1 MKSKFFL
8 AKKYDKIVVKR
19 ENMGN
24 VDPVSRTINKKVLKF
39 E

>member
-8 AKKYDKIVVKR
+8 AKKYDKIEVKR

-24 VDPVSRTINKKVLKF
+24 YVLLFFLENKKIWS
-39 E
+39 

>member
-1 MKSKFFL
+1 MI
-8 AKKYDKIVVKR
+8 KKVNNKGMTLVEI
-19 ENMGN
+19 N

>member
-1 MKSKFFL
+1 MYL
-8 AKKYDKIVVKR
+8 LKYYK
-19 ENMGN
+19 NSYLSYFN